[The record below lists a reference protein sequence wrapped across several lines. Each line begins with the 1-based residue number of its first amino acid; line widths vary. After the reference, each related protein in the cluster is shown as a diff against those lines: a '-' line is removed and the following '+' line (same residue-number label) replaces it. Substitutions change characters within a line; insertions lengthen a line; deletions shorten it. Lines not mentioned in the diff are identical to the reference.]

1 MSETS
6 ENLIN
11 SETNENVDIP
21 KKSKEVEKS
30 QELIAE
36 EQENEVKVNGL
47 EDKQLNEKEANE
59 SNDNGIE
66 ETQPNALQIEKT
78 NGVEEEKEHDWEDLL
93 GSGSLMKKIVKEGEP
108 DSRPMR
114 LEKCII
120 NYECRLEDGTLV
132 EEKENFEMLLGDCE
146 VRIV

>member
-30 QELIAE
+30 QELIDE
-36 EQENEVKVNGL
+36 EIENQVNGL
-47 EDKQLNEKEANE
+47 EDKQVDEKEANE
-59 SNDNGIE
+59 IKDNGLE
-66 ETQPNALQIEKT
+66 EMRANELQIEKT
-78 NGVEEEKEHDWEDLL
+78 NAVEEQKEHDWEDLL
-93 GSGSLMKKIVKEGEP
+93 GSGSLMKKIVRDGEP

-114 LEKCII
+114 LEKCVI